1 MGHETKAQLK
11 DYVEVKIM
19 KIKTTVAALSVL
31 SVLSFGAFAAD
42 SIDAAQ
48 AQNREAIGTVSVSG
62 VASSP
67 MDMREMLNK
76 KQKRKAQ
83 RPTKLRKLV
92 AVTPGTL
99 RLNCT
104 NKPSSSCPTI
114 LPRFGGFFA
123 LMTNIKTQMPFQ
135 LFLCLIKQQY

>member
-1 MGHETKAQLK
+1 M
-11 DYVEVKIM
+11 
-19 KIKTTVAALSVL
+19 L

-76 KQKRKAQ
+76 KAEEKGATAYQITEARSGDTWHATAELYNNPH
-83 RPTKLRKLV
+83 RLV
-92 AVTPGTL
+92 
-99 RLNCT
+99 RRYC
-104 NKPSSSCPTI
+104 
-114 LPRFGGFFA
+114 PRFGA
-123 LMTNIKTQMPFQ
+123 
-135 LFLCLIKQQY
+135 FLR

>member
-1 MGHETKAQLK
+1 
-11 DYVEVKIM
+11 M
-19 KIKTTVAALSVL
+19 KIQTTVAALSVL

-76 KQKRKAQ
+76 KAEEKGATAYQITEARSGDTWHATAELYK
-83 RPTKLRKLV
+83 
-92 AVTPGTL
+92 
-99 RLNCT
+99 
-104 NKPSSSCPTI
+104 
-114 LPRFGGFFA
+114 
-123 LMTNIKTQMPFQ
+123 
-135 LFLCLIKQQY
+135 

>member
-76 KQKRKAQ
+76 SGRE
-83 RPTKLRKLV
+83 RRN
-92 AVTPGTL
+92 G
-99 RLNCT
+99 
-104 NKPSSSCPTI
+104 
-114 LPRFGGFFA
+114 LPD
-123 LMTNIKTQMPFQ
+123 
-135 LFLCLIKQQY
+135 Y

>member
-1 MGHETKAQLK
+1 
-11 DYVEVKIM
+11 M

-62 VASSP
+62 VASP

-76 KQKRKAQ
+76 KAEEKGATAYQITEARSGDTWHATAELYK
-83 RPTKLRKLV
+83 
-92 AVTPGTL
+92 
-99 RLNCT
+99 
-104 NKPSSSCPTI
+104 
-114 LPRFGGFFA
+114 
-123 LMTNIKTQMPFQ
+123 
-135 LFLCLIKQQY
+135 

>member
-1 MGHETKAQLK
+1 
-11 DYVEVKIM
+11 M

-76 KQKRKAQ
+76 KAEEKGATAYQITEARSGDTWHATAETVQ
-83 RPTKLRKLV
+83 INPHRLV
-92 AVTPGTL
+92 
-99 RLNCT
+99 RRYC
-104 NKPSSSCPTI
+104 
-114 LPRFGGFFA
+114 PRFGGFFCA
-123 LMTNIKTQMPFQ
+123 NDEH
-135 LFLCLIKQQY
+135 

>member
-1 MGHETKAQLK
+1 
-11 DYVEVKIM
+11 M

-48 AQNREAIGTVSVSG
+48 AQNREAVSVSG

-76 KQKRKAQ
+76 KAEEKGATAYQITEARSGDTWHATAELYK
-83 RPTKLRKLV
+83 
-92 AVTPGTL
+92 
-99 RLNCT
+99 
-104 NKPSSSCPTI
+104 
-114 LPRFGGFFA
+114 
-123 LMTNIKTQMPFQ
+123 
-135 LFLCLIKQQY
+135 

>member
-1 MGHETKAQLK
+1 
-11 DYVEVKIM
+11 M

-48 AQNREAIGTVSVSG
+48 NREAIGTVSVSG

-76 KQKRKAQ
+76 KAEEKGATAYQITEARSGDTWHATAELYK
-83 RPTKLRKLV
+83 
-92 AVTPGTL
+92 
-99 RLNCT
+99 
-104 NKPSSSCPTI
+104 
-114 LPRFGGFFA
+114 
-123 LMTNIKTQMPFQ
+123 
-135 LFLCLIKQQY
+135 